1 MRPAEKRWRQLME
14 KAVAENDP
22 DRFLQIIVE
31 IDKMLWKKLERLMK
45 SRAEGQDLRGGDEQG
60 DVEGVGL
67 VNDCAELRQPG
78 RRWRLPLH
86 EMNLAEAKCRAHK

>member
-45 SRAEGQDLRGGDEQG
+45 SRAEGQDLRGGMNRET
-60 DVEGVGL
+60 
-67 VNDCAELRQPG
+67 LRASD
-78 RRWRLPLH
+78 W
-86 EMNLAEAKCRAHK
+86 